1 MNTKYSSIWLYA
13 GFKIV
18 LTPKISNEGGSSDFV
33 SFYHLFM
40 STHLEGCKLYTK
52 LDVFGAWQLISQI
65 WCISKRER
73 TVALQTPRK
82 VKPTW
87 PLGDQVDSHLFLKA
101 LDQSW
106 FSSKQIPTLLF
117 LKVQDQFSSKQIP
130 RRGAMACSPT
140 PAPLAMVEIPPSP
153 LLVQRWGKMM
163 SVARAKMF
171 QGSCLNYKLERY
183 NCFIANIEPGGGMV
197 GSHTTKESRQVF
209 QVKYCLNYVVVCVC
223 VTSLRSAKSVLFWTL
238 RIACVLS
245 PFRRLQKHRGLQSIL
260 IDWLWIL
267 EKKHLSKKIGS
278 LPSLKSVHLAHYY
291 QL

>member
-1 MNTKYSSIWLYA
+1 MVVCRLQNCVGI
-13 GFKIV
+13 
-18 LTPKISNEGGSSDFV
+18 PKIWNEGRSSDFV
-33 SFYHLFM
+33 LFCHLF
-40 STHLEGCKLYTK
+40 TPIHLEGWKMFTK

-130 RRGAMACSPT
+130 RRGAMAYSPM

-163 SVARAKMF
+163 LLARAKMF

-183 NCFIANIEPGGGMV
+183 NCFIANIEPGGAGV
-197 GSHTTKESRQVF
+197 GSH
-209 QVKYCLNYVVVCVC
+209 
-223 VTSLRSAKSVLFWTL
+223 SAKETRKVLH
-238 RIACVLS
+238 
-245 PFRRLQKHRGLQSIL
+245 P
-260 IDWLWIL
+260 
-267 EKKHLSKKIGS
+267 
-278 LPSLKSVHLAHYY
+278 HY
-291 QL
+291 